1 MCIRMGRWWRNTDGA
16 YVLQTHPIFKR
27 ITSISTYE
35 VVGKETQ
42 KYTVNKYS
50 VWRFSL
56 SAGDFSA
63 VAVRRVAYFT
73 DAPLK
78 TSTDLAV
85 CARSERDA
93 TNPNA
98 AVLITGAAC
107 IASARVV
114 FEYHP
119 SRCTTRHHAL
129 AVYAASLI
137 YNRSVAVASRQR
149 WWAMK
154 PSPPREWRYR

>member
-1 MCIRMGRWWRNTDGA
+1 M
-16 YVLQTHPIFKR
+16 
-27 ITSISTYE
+27 
-35 VVGKETQ
+35 KETQ
-42 KYTVNKYS
+42 KYAVNEYR
-50 VWRFSL
+50 VWRFSM

-78 TSTDLAV
+78 TSTV

-98 AVLITGAAC
+98 PVLITGAAC

-114 FEYHP
+114 FEYHT
-119 SRCTTRHHAL
+119 SRCTIRHHAL
-129 AVYAASLI
+129 AVYAACLI
-137 YNRSVAVASRQR
+137 YNGSVAVASRQR
-149 WWAMK
+149 WWAIK